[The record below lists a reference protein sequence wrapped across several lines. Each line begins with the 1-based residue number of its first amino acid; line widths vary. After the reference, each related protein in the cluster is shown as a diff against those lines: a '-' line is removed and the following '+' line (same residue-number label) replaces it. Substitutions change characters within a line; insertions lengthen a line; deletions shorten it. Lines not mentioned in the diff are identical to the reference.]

1 MQIARVIRRHG
12 EHKRTART
20 HPTHNVAQVRTEP
33 IERRHEQNHAI
44 EGGQRGNGIRT
55 IQGKVNVAVRDLH
68 VQQNLVELFL
78 YVLDASLIGIGNDQ
92 ACGLLA
98 KDCRGGRHRIVG
110 GKHPQLMLA
119 RTVLHAGT
127 LHQQHGGHGNK
138 DRPHHEESHPTKA
151 ACTVADM
158 LRHTHLA
165 SSPSRQNTNFSRL
178 SALKY
183 TCCLSIASITR

>member
-1 MQIARVIRRHG
+1 MRTQSVKRG
-12 EHKRTART
+12 HK
-20 HPTHNVAQVRTEP
+20 H
-33 IERRHEQNHAI
+33 NHAI
-44 EGGQRGNGIRT
+44 KRRERWDRVRTVGGNINIAMG
-55 IQGKVNVAVRDLH
+55 DLH
-68 VQQNLVELFL
+68 VQQNLVELAFN
-78 YVLDASLIGIGNDQ
+78 VVDAILVRVGNDQ

-98 KDCRGGRHRIVG
+98 KDCRACRRSVG
-110 GKHPQLMLA
+110 GGEHTQLVLSSA
-119 RTVLHAGT
+119 VLHAGT

-158 LRHTHLA
+158 LRHAHLA
-165 SSPSRQNTNFSRL
+165 SSPSRQNANFSRL

>member
-1 MQIARVIRRHG
+1 MRTQSVKRG
-12 EHKRTART
+12 HK
-20 HPTHNVAQVRTEP
+20 H
-33 IERRHEQNHAI
+33 NHAI
-44 EGGQRGNGIRT
+44 KRRERWNRVRNVGGNINIAMG
-55 IQGKVNVAVRDLH
+55 DLH

-78 YVLDASLIGIGNDQ
+78 YVLDSSLIGIGNDQ

-158 LRHTHLA
+158 LRHTHPA
-165 SSPSRQNTNFSRL
+165 SSPSRQNANFSRL
-178 SALKY
+178 SALK
-183 TCCLSIASITR
+183 

>member
-12 EHKRTART
+12 EHKRTAGT
-20 HPTHNVAQVRTEP
+20 HPTHNVGQMLTEP

-55 IQGKVNVAVRDLH
+55 IQGKVHVAVRDLH
-68 VQQNLVELFL
+68 FEQDLVELFL

-92 ACGLLA
+92 ARGLLA

-127 LHQQHGGHGNK
+127 LHQQHGGHDDKNS
-138 DRPHHEESHPTKA
+138 PHHEESHPTKA
-151 ACTVADM
+151 ACSVADM
-158 LRHTHLA
+158 LHHAHLA
-165 SSPSRQNTNFSRL
+165 SSPSRQNANFSRL